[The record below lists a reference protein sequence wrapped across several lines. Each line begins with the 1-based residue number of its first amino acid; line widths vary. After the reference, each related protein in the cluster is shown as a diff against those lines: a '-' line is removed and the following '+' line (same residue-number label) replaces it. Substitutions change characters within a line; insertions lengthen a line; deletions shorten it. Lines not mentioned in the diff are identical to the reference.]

1 MRAMPQAQL
10 SCLLHIQLLL
20 VLTHNTKKC
29 LHYTLNM
36 LHQIPHTTHWLHTP
50 NTLNVT
56 NLSTLKPRCLYH
68 CLTVTAAV
76 ILSLTSLPQL
86 PPVPQLPNHMFCH
99 IILWLVGVVPF
110 STNSFH
116 NVFLPANTSCLQ
128 TLSWKASF
136 YCLFLQQTHS
146 KHVDNVS
153 EKARRTLFIVAPVLL
168 DLSTQFKNWYIG
180 CRLLQHIR
188 QNRDSLRLRHLKSIT
203 WDKCKTKTGR

>member
-1 MRAMPQAQL
+1 MRFWNSQSYLCNDLHLNAGDA
-10 SCLLHIQLLL
+10 SGSALLPASHSASP
-20 VLTHNTKKC
+20 VFTHNTKKC

-86 PPVPQLPNHMFCH
+86 PPVPQQPNHMFCH

-110 STNSFH
+110 STNRNMF
-116 NVFLPANTSCLQ
+116 FCLQ
-128 TLSWKASF
+128 TLPACRHFHEKPVFTVSS
-136 YCLFLQQTHS
+136 CN
-146 KHVDNVS
+146 KHTANMMIMLV
-153 EKARRTLFIVAPVLL
+153 KKRGGHY
-168 DLSTQFKNWYIG
+168 LS
-180 CRLLQHIR
+180 
-188 QNRDSLRLRHLKSIT
+188 
-203 WDKCKTKTGR
+203 